1 MLHLLGDLTTEFI
14 FMETYNDMTRSDAI
28 NVYKE
33 IRDTKLKYIG
43 FKDIGLPIKKLKKL
57 HSMMK
62 DDGRTTFLEVV
73 SASEKETIRS
83 TKVALELG
91 VDYLIGGTYIE
102 STLPLIKNTNIKYF
116 PYVGKIVDHPCK
128 LRGTIEEIVEDTK
141 KVKEKKIQ
149 GINLLA
155 YRYNGD
161 IDKLMKKV
169 SEIGLPMIIAGS
181 IDSFERVNKMKE
193 LDIWAFTIGSA
204 IFDKKFVPNG
214 TLKDNI
220 NAVLKEIE

>member
-1 MLHLLGDLTTEFI
+1 MTEFI

-33 IRDTKLKYIG
+33 IRDTKIKFIG
-43 FKDIGLPIKKLKKL
+43 FKDIGLPIGQLKEL

-62 DDGRTTFLEVV
+62 KDRRTTFLEVV
-73 SASEKETIRS
+73 SASEKETIQS

-91 VDYLIGGTYIE
+91 VDYLIGGTYVD
-102 STLPLIKNTNIKYF
+102 STLPLIKNKNIKYF

-128 LRGTIEEIVEDTK
+128 LRGSIEEMVQDTK
-141 KVKEKKIQ
+141 KVKEKAIP

-161 IDKLMKKV
+161 AEKLIEKV
-169 SEIGLPMIIAGS
+169 SSVGLPMIVAGS
-181 IDSFERVNKMKE
+181 IDSYERVRKMKE
-193 LDIWAFTIGSA
+193 MGIWAFTIGGA
-204 IFDKKFVPNG
+204 IFDKKFVSNG
-214 TLKDNI
+214 SLKDNI